1 MANARWYVVNVFS
14 GSERK
19 VAESIK
25 EQAEKKGLQDLL
37 LEALAPME
45 QIIEVKRGVKTQR
58 ERHFFPGYILV
69 NMVLTDETWHLVSSN
84 SKVTGFLGGRG
95 KPTPITKA
103 EAERLMGQLKD
114 QKDSPKHAV
123 VFEVAEEIRV
133 VDGPFASFNGFV
145 EEIDDEKERLKV
157 SVLIFGRAT
166 PVELEFSQVEKI

>member
-37 LEALAPME
+37 LDALAPME

-95 KPTPITKA
+95 KPTPITNA

-114 QKDSPKHAV
+114 QKDSTKHAV
-123 VFEVAEEIRV
+123 IFEIAEEIRV

-145 EEIDDEKERLKV
+145 EEIDEEKERLKV

>member
-19 VAESIK
+19 VAESIR

-37 LEALAPME
+37 LDALAPME

-95 KPTPITKA
+95 KPTPITKT

>member
-19 VAESIK
+19 VAESIR

-37 LEALAPME
+37 LDALAPME
-45 QIIEVKRGVKTQR
+45 QTIEVKRGVKTQR

-84 SKVTGFLGGRG
+84 SKVSGFLGGRG
-95 KPTPITKA
+95 KPTPITKK

-114 QKDSPKHAV
+114 QKESPKHAV
-123 VFEVAEEIRV
+123 IFEIAEEIRV

>member
-1 MANARWYVVNVFS
+1 MTNARWYVVNVFS

-19 VAESIK
+19 VAEAIR
-25 EQAEKKGLQDLL
+25 EQSEKKGLTDLL
-37 LEALAPME
+37 LDALAPME
-45 QIIEVKRGVKTQR
+45 QVIEVKRGVKVQR

-95 KPTPITKA
+95 KPTPITKK
-103 EAERLMGQLKD
+103 EAERLMGQLQD
-114 QKDSPKHAV
+114 QKDKPRNTIT
-123 VFEVAEEIRV
+123 FDVAEEIRV

-145 EEIDDEKERLKV
+145 EEVDDEKERLKV

-166 PVELEFSQVEKI
+166 PVELEYSQVEKI

>member
-19 VAESIK
+19 VAESIR

-37 LEALAPME
+37 LDALAPME

-69 NMVLTDETWHLVSSN
+69 NMMLTDETWHLVSSN

-114 QKDSPKHAV
+114 QKDSPKHAI
-123 VFEVAEEIRV
+123 VFEIAEEIRV

>member
-19 VAESIK
+19 VAESIR

-37 LEALAPME
+37 LDALAPME

-69 NMVLTDETWHLVSSN
+69 HMMLTDETWHLVSSN
-84 SKVTGFLGGRG
+84 PKVTGFLGGRG
-95 KPTPITKA
+95 KPTPITNK

-114 QKDSPKHAV
+114 QKESPKHSII
-123 VFEVAEEIRV
+123 FEIAEEIRV

-166 PVELEFSQVEKI
+166 PVELEFTQVEKI

>member
-1 MANARWYVVNVFS
+1 MTNARWYVVNVFS

-19 VAESIK
+19 VAESIR
-25 EQAEKKGLQDLL
+25 EQADKKGLQDLL
-37 LEALAPME
+37 LDALAPME

-69 NMVLTDETWHLVSSN
+69 NMMLTDETWHLVSSTP
-84 SKVTGFLGGRG
+84 KVTGFLGGRG
-95 KPTPITKA
+95 KPTPITNK

-114 QKDSPKHAV
+114 QKESPKHSV
-123 VFEVAEEIRV
+123 IFEIAEEIRV

-166 PVELEFSQVEKI
+166 PVELEFTQVEKI

>member
-19 VAESIK
+19 VAESIR

-37 LEALAPME
+37 LDALAPME
-45 QIIEVKRGVKTQR
+45 QIIEVKRGVKSQR

-95 KPTPITKA
+95 KPTPITKT

-123 VFEVAEEIRV
+123 IFEIAEEIRV

>member
-37 LEALAPME
+37 LDALAPME

-95 KPTPITKA
+95 KPTPITNA

-114 QKDSPKHAV
+114 QKESPKHAV
-123 VFEVAEEIRV
+123 VFEVAEEVRV
-133 VDGPFASFNGFV
+133 IDGPFASFSGFV

-166 PVELEFSQVEKI
+166 PVELEFSQVEKM

>member
-37 LEALAPME
+37 LDALAPME

-95 KPTPITKA
+95 KPTPITNA

-123 VFEVAEEIRV
+123 IFEIAEEIRV

-145 EEIDDEKERLKV
+145 EEIDEEKERLKV

>member
-19 VAESIK
+19 VAESIR

-37 LEALAPME
+37 LDALAPME

-95 KPTPITKA
+95 KPTPITKT

-114 QKDSPKHAV
+114 QKDSPKQAV
-123 VFEVAEEIRV
+123 IFEVAEEIRV

>member
-25 EQAEKKGLQDLL
+25 EQAEKKGLQEFV

-45 QIIEVKRGVKTQR
+45 QVIEVKRGVKTQR

-69 NMVLTDETWHLVSSN
+69 NMILTDESWHLVSSN
-84 SKVTGFLGGRG
+84 SKVSGFLGGRG
-95 KPTPITKA
+95 KPTPITQK
-103 EAERLMGQLKD
+103 EAERLMGQLQD
-114 QKDSPKHAV
+114 QKEKPKHAII
-123 VFEVAEEIRV
+123 FEIAEEVRV

-157 SVLIFGRAT
+157 SVTIFGRAT
-166 PVELEFSQVEKI
+166 PVELEFSQVEKL